1 MGEMLSIQDIRERYD
16 GEWLLITYAELD
28 EDLNVVRGEVIAH
41 SPDRD
46 QIYGNLLTAKDRP
59 VAIEYVGA
67 IPEDLAV
74 IL

>member
-1 MGEMLSIQDIRERYD
+1 MAEVLSIQDIRERYD
-16 GEWLLITYAELD
+16 GEWLLISYAELD
-28 EDLNVVRGEVIAH
+28 EDLNVVRGEVVAH

-46 QIYGNLLTAKDRP
+46 QIYGDLLAVKDKP

>member
-1 MGEMLSIQDIRERYD
+1 MGEVLSIQDIRERYD

-46 QIYGNLLTAKDRP
+46 RIYGDLLAVKDKP
-59 VAIEYVGA
+59 VAIEYVGT

>member
-1 MGEMLSIQDIRERYD
+1 MGEVLSIQDIRERYD
-16 GEWLLITYAELD
+16 GEWLLINYAELD

-46 QIYGNLLTAKDRP
+46 QIYHDLLTVNDKP
-59 VAIEYVGA
+59 VAVEYVGA
-67 IPEDLAV
+67 VPEDLAV

>member
-1 MGEMLSIQDIRERYD
+1 
-16 GEWLLITYAELD
+16 LISYAELD
-28 EDLNVVRGEVIAH
+28 ENLNVVRGEIMAH

-46 QIYGNLLTAKDRP
+46 QIYGDLLTVKDKP